1 MKIRQAKKIY
11 MNLLLNKGLK
21 YSNRQKQIACA
32 MAMKHFLINFT
43 IDELRKIKWQDN
55 VWK

>member
-43 IDELRKIKWQDN
+43 IDELRKSKWQDN

>member
-11 MNLLLNKGLK
+11 MNLLLDKGLK

-32 MAMKHFLINFT
+32 MAMKHLLIKFPRE
-43 IDELRKIKWQDN
+43 ILRERKWQDN